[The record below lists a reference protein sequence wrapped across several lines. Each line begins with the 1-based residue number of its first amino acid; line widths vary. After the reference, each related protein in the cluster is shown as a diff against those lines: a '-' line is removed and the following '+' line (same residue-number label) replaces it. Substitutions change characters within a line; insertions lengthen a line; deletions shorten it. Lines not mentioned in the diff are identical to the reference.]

1 MYLTIKQQLKNLSK
15 NEYKILRELCRASKD
30 LMNEAIYVARQYYFN
45 NKKYLGYS
53 KIYLQLKSSGNYKL
67 LNSNMG
73 QQSMKV
79 VDSMF
84 TSFIG
89 LLRLV
94 KKNQYSN
101 KAVKLPY
108 YLPKDGYAPQ
118 IIQQVNISNQIF
130 TVPYSRNYDAQ
141 HSKIKIKVP
150 PILEGKKV
158 KFVKIVPFNNARF
171 FEIQYVYEATPSQ
184 RKLNKQKAL
193 AIDLGL
199 DNLITCA
206 TSEGS
211 SFILDGRRLKSI
223 NQWYNKVNA
232 KLASIKDKQ
241 KYKKQTKRQ
250 LQLARKRKLRIN
262 DYISKICKKVI
273 DYCLFKNIGV
283 LVCGYNTTF
292 QNGSNIGRVNN
303 QNFVNIPY
311 GEIRHKLTYLSELY
325 GIEYHEQE
333 ESYTSQ
339 ASFWDKDEIPVYDPS
354 NLQKYSFSGKRIH
367 RGLYRTSTGAE
378 FNADVNG
385 ALNIL
390 RKSNVVSLLGLYS
403 RGELATPLRIRIAR
417 QSNFSRT
424 LCL

>member
-1 MYLTIKQQLKNLSK
+1 MYLTIKQQLKSLSK

-30 LMNEAIYVARQYYFN
+30 LMNEAIYVARQHFFN

-53 KIYLQLKSSGNYKL
+53 KIYAQLKKSSNYKL
-67 LNSNMG
+67 LNSNMA

-79 VDSMF
+79 VDNMF

-94 KKNQYSN
+94 KKKQYSN

-108 YLPKDGYAPQ
+108 YLPKDGYAPLV
-118 IIQQVNISNQIF
+118 IQEFNIKEQIF
-130 TVPYSRNYDAQ
+130 TVPYSRSYDAQ
-141 HSKIKIKVP
+141 HSKINIKVP
-150 PILEGKKV
+150 PILESKKV
-158 KFVKIVPFNNARF
+158 KFVKIVPLNNARF
-171 FEIQYVYEATPSQ
+171 FEIQYTYEAVITQ

-199 DNLITCA
+199 DNLMTCA
-206 TSEGS
+206 TSEGQ

-232 KLASIKDKQ
+232 RLTSIKDKQ

-250 LQLARKRKLRIN
+250 MRLARKRKLRIN
-262 DYISKICKKVI
+262 DYISKACKKVVN
-273 DYCLFKNIGV
+273 YCINNDIGI

-292 QNGSNIGRVNN
+292 QNGSNMGRVNN

-311 GEIRHKLTYLSELY
+311 GVIRHKLTYLSEFY

-339 ASFWDKDEIPVYDPS
+339 ASFWDKDKIPVYDS
-354 NLQKYSFSGKRIH
+354 KNSQKHKFSGKRVH
-367 RGLYRTSTGAE
+367 RGLYKTSTGAE

-403 RGELATPLRIRIAR
+403 RGVLATPLRIRFKA
-417 QSNFSRT
+417 NFSRT
-424 LCL
+424 PCL